1 MINLKKIE
9 KFKNTADTRKP
20 MDMIKVNKTV
30 KVDAGYQK
38 DNKKIVAFKNNQYL
52 KLVEGI
58 VREAKDLYYNTGN
71 LLKLTPQQIQRLPK
85 KLSDSVKSHGTT
97 MTDALFDI
105 FEDYVKKEEPNSPA
119 LKVGAPVKKQ
129 KVKLPMPMPSLNKKK
144 QDTIAT
150 WVKEES
156 GFIVLSDKVD
166 GVSLGIV
173 FDGTGERKLY
183 TRGDGTFGSDISYM
197 ADALKIPRIKKK
209 LKVRAEIVMEE
220 AKFSKWEKDFANPRN
235 MVSGITNRNSV
246 HPALKDCK
254 VLAYQIIGK
263 KLTPELQFENLESMG
278 FKTPWWVS
286 VDSRKL
292 SRKSLENYLS
302 RRKEEAQYAI
312 DGLVVARNVV
322 ESVTADNPENMVAFK
337 NNEVEERA
345 TAIVEKVEW
354 RNTRTGM
361 LFPRIVIE
369 PIKLSGVTITYVSG
383 KSGAFIKNSGIG
395 PGAEISIA
403 RSGDVIPD
411 VRSFIKKVK
420 SQLPD
425 VEYIV
430 EGENFFAVEEA
441 EDFTVQKLEFFYA
454 TIGIEKFKAAT
465 IKKVVDAGFD
475 TVEKIY
481 KISKSDF
488 VKLTSKTGAE
498 IYDAIHNGEPIE
510 LATLMHASQVFGR
523 SFGKRRFAAIIS
535 SLPDFMTIPKKRLVL
550 EVDNIAGF
558 DVKTAR
564 AFSEKVEDFN
574 YWLESCPFEYVL
586 QKKIKK
592 TGKNCEGQK
601 VLFTGF
607 RDKELENEIVANGGE
622 IATSVSKATILV
634 AADLQSSSAK
644 LNAARNKGI
653 KIYSKAEFIKKFNL
667 TM

>member
-9 KFKNTADTRKP
+9 KLKNSAATSTTPKA
-20 MDMIKVNKTV
+20 MIKKVNKPV
-30 KVDAGYQK
+30 INK
-38 DNKKIVAFKNNQYL
+38 DQYL
-52 KLVEGI
+52 KLVEDI
-58 VREAKDLYYNTGN
+58 VRDAKDLYYNTGKQ
-71 LLKLTPQQIQRLPK
+71 LKLTQQQIQMLPK
-85 KLSDSVKSHGTT
+85 KLADSVKKHGTN

-105 FEDYVKKEEPNSPA
+105 FEDYVKEEDTNSLA

-156 GFIVLSDKVD
+156 ELDIVLSDKVD

-183 TRGDGTFGSDISYM
+183 TRGDGTYGSDISYM

-263 KLTPELQFENLESMG
+263 KLTPELQFEQLESLG
-278 FKTPWWVS
+278 FKTPWWVAIEATQ
-286 VDSRKL
+286 L
-292 SRKSLENYLS
+292 SRKSMENYL
-302 RRKEEAQYAI
+302 RQRKEKAQYAI

-383 KSGAFIKNSGIG
+383 KSGSFIKNSGIG

-411 VRSFIKKVK
+411 VRSVIKKVK

-425 VEYIV
+425 VEYI
-430 EGENFFAVEEA
+430 
-441 EDFTVQKLEFFYA
+441 
-454 TIGIEKFKAAT
+454 IE
-465 IKKVVDAGFD
+465 
-475 TVEKIY
+475 
-481 KISKSDF
+481 
-488 VKLTSKTGAE
+488 
-498 IYDAIHNGEPIE
+498 
-510 LATLMHASQVFGR
+510 
-523 SFGKRRFAAIIS
+523 
-535 SLPDFMTIPKKRLVL
+535 
-550 EVDNIAGF
+550 
-558 DVKTAR
+558 
-564 AFSEKVEDFN
+564 
-574 YWLESCPFEYVL
+574 
-586 QKKIKK
+586 
-592 TGKNCEGQK
+592 
-601 VLFTGF
+601 
-607 RDKELENEIVANGGE
+607 
-622 IATSVSKATILV
+622 
-634 AADLQSSSAK
+634 
-644 LNAARNKGI
+644 
-653 KIYSKAEFIKKFNL
+653 
-667 TM
+667 

>member
-9 KFKNTADTRKP
+9 KFKNTAATRKP
-20 MDMIKVNKTV
+20 IDMIKVNKPV
-30 KVDAGYQK
+30 INK
-38 DNKKIVAFKNNQYL
+38 DQYL
-52 KLVEGI
+52 KLVENI
-58 VREAKDLYYNTGN
+58 VRKAKDLYYNTGN

-105 FEDYVKKEEPNSPA
+105 FEDYVKKEEPNSLA

-150 WVKEES
+150 WIKEES
-156 GFIVLSDKVD
+156 DFIVLSDKVD

-263 KLTPELQFENLESMG
+263 KLTPELQFENLESLG

-286 VDSRKL
+286 VDSSKL
-292 SRKSLENYLS
+292 SRKSMENYLQQ
-302 RRKEEAQYAI
+302 RKEKAQYAI

-411 VRSFIKKVK
+411 VRSVIKKVK

-564 AFSEKVEDFN
+564 AFAEKVEDFN

-607 RDKELENEIVANGGE
+607 RDKELENEIVSNGGE

-634 AADLQSSSAK
+634 AADPNGSSSK

-667 TM
+667 KM

>member
-9 KFKNTADTRKP
+9 KLKNSAATSTTPKA
-20 MDMIKVNKTV
+20 MIKKVNKPV
-30 KVDAGYQK
+30 INK
-38 DNKKIVAFKNNQYL
+38 DQYL
-52 KLVEGI
+52 KLVEDI
-58 VREAKDLYYNTGN
+58 VRDAKDLYYNTGKQ
-71 LLKLTPQQIQRLPK
+71 LKLTQQQIQMLPK
-85 KLSDSVKSHGTT
+85 KLEESVKKHGTN

-105 FEDYVKKEEPNSPA
+105 FEDYVKEEVPNSLV
-119 LKVGAPVKKQ
+119 LKVGSPVKKQ

-156 GFIVLSDKVD
+156 ELDIVLSDKVD

-183 TRGDGTFGSDISYM
+183 TRGDGTYGSDISYM

-263 KLTPELQFENLESMG
+263 KLTPELQFEQLESLG
-278 FKTPWWVS
+278 FKTPWWVAIEATQ
-286 VDSRKL
+286 L
-292 SRKSLENYLS
+292 SRKSMENYL
-302 RRKEEAQYAI
+302 RQRKEKAQYAI

-383 KSGAFIKNSGIG
+383 KSGSFIKNSGIG

-411 VRSFIKKVK
+411 VRSVIKKVK

-425 VEYIV
+425 VEYII

-441 EDFTVQKLEFFYA
+441 EDYTVQKLEFFYA

-465 IKKVVDAGFD
+465 IKKVVDAGYD
-475 TVEKIY
+475 NVEKIHE
-481 KISKSDF
+481 ISKSEF

-510 LATLMHASQVFGR
+510 LSTLMHASQVFGR

-535 SLPDFMTIPKKRLVL
+535 ALPNFMAIPKNKLVS

-564 AFSEKVEDFN
+564 AFAEKVEDFN
-574 YWLESCPFEYVL
+574 FWLESCPFEYVL
-586 QKKIKK
+586 KKKIKK

-607 RDKELENEIVANGGE
+607 RDKELENKIVATGGE
-622 IATSVSKATILV
+622 IATGVSKATVLV
-634 AADLQSSSAK
+634 AADPQSSSAK

>member
-9 KFKNTADTRKP
+9 KLKNSSATSTTPNA
-20 MDMIKVNKTV
+20 MIKKVNKPV
-30 KVDAGYQK
+30 I
-38 DNKKIVAFKNNQYL
+38 NKEHYL
-52 KLVEGI
+52 KLVEDI
-58 VREAKDLYYNTGN
+58 VRDAKDLYYNTGKQ
-71 LLKLTPQQIQRLPK
+71 LKLTQQQIQMLPK
-85 KLSDSVKSHGTT
+85 KLADSVKNHGTN

-105 FEDYVKKEEPNSPA
+105 FEDYVKEEVPNSLV
-119 LKVGAPVKKQ
+119 LKVGSPVKKQ

-156 GFIVLSDKVD
+156 DLDIVLSDKVD

-183 TRGDGTFGSDISYM
+183 TRGDGTYGSDISYM

-263 KLTPELQFENLESMG
+263 KLTPELQFEQLESLG
-278 FKTPWWVS
+278 FKTPWWVAIEATQ
-286 VDSRKL
+286 L
-292 SRKSLENYLS
+292 SRKSMENYL
-302 RRKEEAQYAI
+302 RQRKEKAQYAI

-411 VRSFIKKVK
+411 VRSVIKKVK

-425 VEYIV
+425 VEYII

-441 EDFTVQKLEFFYA
+441 EDYTVQKLEFFYA

-465 IKKVVDAGFD
+465 IKKVVDAGYD
-475 TVEKIY
+475 NVEKIHE
-481 KISKSDF
+481 ISKSEF

-510 LATLMHASQVFGR
+510 LSTLMHASQVFGR

-535 SLPDFMTIPKKRLVL
+535 ALPNFMAIPKKKLVL

-558 DVKTAR
+558 DIKTAR
-564 AFSEKVEDFN
+564 AFAEKVEDFN

-586 QKKIKK
+586 KKKIKK

-607 RDKELENEIVANGGE
+607 RDKELENKIVATGGE
-622 IATSVSKATILV
+622 IATGVSKATVLV
-634 AADLQSSSAK
+634 AADPQSSSAK

>member
-9 KFKNTADTRKP
+9 KLKNSAATSTTPKA
-20 MDMIKVNKTV
+20 MIKKVNKPV
-30 KVDAGYQK
+30 INK
-38 DNKKIVAFKNNQYL
+38 DQYL
-52 KLVEGI
+52 KLVEDI
-58 VREAKDLYYNTGN
+58 VRDAKDLYYNTGKQ
-71 LLKLTPQQIQRLPK
+71 LKLTQQQIQMLPK
-85 KLSDSVKSHGTT
+85 KLADSVKKHGTN

-105 FEDYVKKEEPNSPA
+105 FEDYVKEEVPNSLV
-119 LKVGAPVKKQ
+119 LKVGSPVKKQ

-156 GFIVLSDKVD
+156 DLDIVLSDKVD

-173 FDGTGERKLY
+173 FDGTGERNLY
-183 TRGDGTFGSDISYM
+183 TRGDGTYGSDISYM

-263 KLTPELQFENLESMG
+263 KLTPELQFENLESLG

-286 VDSRKL
+286 VDSSKL
-292 SRKSLENYLS
+292 SRKSMENYLQQ
-302 RRKEEAQYAI
+302 RKEKAQYAI

-345 TAIVEKVEW
+345 TAIVKKVEW

-411 VRSFIKKVK
+411 VRSVIKKVK

-564 AFSEKVEDFN
+564 AFTEKVEDFN

-607 RDKELENEIVANGGE
+607 RDKELENEIVSNGGE
-622 IATSVSKATILV
+622 IATSVSKATVLV
-634 AADLQSSSAK
+634 AADPQSSSAK

-667 TM
+667 KM

>member
-9 KFKNTADTRKP
+9 KLKNSSATSTTPNA
-20 MDMIKVNKTV
+20 MIKKVNKPV
-30 KVDAGYQK
+30 I
-38 DNKKIVAFKNNQYL
+38 NKEHYL
-52 KLVEGI
+52 KLVEDI
-58 VREAKDLYYNTGN
+58 VRDAKDLYYNTGKQ
-71 LLKLTPQQIQRLPK
+71 LKLTQQQIQMLPK
-85 KLSDSVKSHGTT
+85 KLADSVKNHGTN

-105 FEDYVKKEEPNSPA
+105 FEDYVKEENPNSLA

-156 GFIVLSDKVD
+156 DFDIVLSDKVD

-183 TRGDGTFGSDISYM
+183 TRGDGTYGSDISYM

-263 KLTPELQFENLESMG
+263 KLTPELQFEQLESLG
-278 FKTPWWVS
+278 FKTPWWVAIEATQ
-286 VDSRKL
+286 L
-292 SRKSLENYLS
+292 SRKSMENYL
-302 RRKEEAQYAI
+302 RQRKEKAQYAI

-411 VRSFIKKVK
+411 VRSVIKKVK

-425 VEYIV
+425 VEYII

-441 EDFTVQKLEFFYA
+441 EDSTVQKLEFFYA

-465 IKKVVDAGFD
+465 IKKVVDAGYD
-475 TVEKIY
+475 NVEKIHE
-481 KISKSDF
+481 ISKSEF

-510 LATLMHASQVFGR
+510 LSTLMHASQVFGR

-535 SLPDFMTIPKKRLVL
+535 ALPNFMAIPKKKLVL

-558 DVKTAR
+558 DIKTAR
-564 AFSEKVEDFN
+564 AFAEKVEDFN

-586 QKKIKK
+586 KKKIKK

-607 RDKELENEIVANGGE
+607 RDKELENKIVATGGE
-622 IATSVSKATILV
+622 IATGVSKATVLV
-634 AADLQSSSAK
+634 AADPQSSSAK

>member
-9 KFKNTADTRKP
+9 KFKNTAAARKP
-20 MDMIKVNKTV
+20 IDMIKVNKPV
-30 KVDAGYQK
+30 INK
-38 DNKKIVAFKNNQYL
+38 DQYL
-52 KLVEGI
+52 KLVENI
-58 VREAKDLYYNTGN
+58 VRKAKDLYYNTGN

-150 WVKEES
+150 WIKEES
-156 GFIVLSDKVD
+156 DFIVLSDKVD

-197 ADALKIPRIKKK
+197 ADALKIPRIKKT

-220 AKFSKWEKDFANPRN
+220 AKFAKWEKDFANPRN

-263 KLTPELQFENLESMG
+263 KLTPELQFENLESLG

-286 VDSRKL
+286 VDSSKL
-292 SRKSLENYLS
+292 SRKSMENYLS
-302 RRKEEAQYAI
+302 QRKEKAQYAI

-411 VRSFIKKVK
+411 VRSVIKKVK

-564 AFSEKVEDFN
+564 AFAEKVEDFN

-607 RDKELENEIVANGGE
+607 RDKELENEIVSNGGE

-634 AADLQSSSAK
+634 AADPNGSSSK

-667 TM
+667 KM